1 MSGAS
6 TAQSTKFVSSFRW
19 IPEKGGR
26 GSDLREP
33 LLLGDAGDWAVGLDY
48 RPLVDSVEL
57 NSTYR
62 AISEDPGGWRPGII
76 LGTSKEDFTDGGIQL
91 ESRAWFATASKAL
104 PKIEP
109 LGDFRIAPYAGAVWI
124 EEFDDLRPL
133 AGVNIA
139 HPIASLMVQYSG
151 TDTHMTLSKSLT
163 PQVSVSAIYWGLKY
177 PGVGLRFRF

>member
-6 TAQSTKFVSSFRW
+6 TAESTKFVTSFRW
-19 IPEKGGR
+19 IPEKG
-26 GSDLREP
+26 
-33 LLLGDAGDWAVGLDY
+33 DAGQIFASLSYWVTEDWALGLDY
-48 RPLVDSVEL
+48 RPLVDAVEV

-62 AISEDPGGWRPGII
+62 LISEDPGGWRPGVI
-76 LGTSKEDFTDGGIQL
+76 LGTSKEDFTDGGIEL
-91 ESRAWFATASKAL
+91 ESRAWFGTVSKAL

-109 LGDFRIAPYAGAVWI
+109 LGDFTIAPYAGAVWI

-139 HPIASLMVQYSG
+139 HPLASLMVQYSG